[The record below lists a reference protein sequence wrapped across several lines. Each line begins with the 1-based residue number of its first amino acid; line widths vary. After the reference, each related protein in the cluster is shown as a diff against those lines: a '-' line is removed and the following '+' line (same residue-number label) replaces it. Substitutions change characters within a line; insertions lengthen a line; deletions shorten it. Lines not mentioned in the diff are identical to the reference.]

1 MSIKSDNVDIL
12 IIGSGRISNHL
23 KLQFSSYNLHT
34 QVISGRSMLVNPL
47 KYNQANID
55 SIKIV
60 IFAAYIKNSPF
71 LNYKLLKQFLRFLKK
86 SHYKGKFFFLGTHNS
101 IPKKIYKRMNINMW
115 LNFQNRYTFVKRL
128 QGLMIK
134 FSSLKRPIIFYLP
147 LVTDI
152 GGPHDAFISFLR
164 QNKKSIGIPPSSKF
178 FLLSAKHLGKLII
191 DFKSYDSLNFETN
204 IFPYSKYA
212 AISDYYEYDNQ
223 EFNSINNNKILSCI
237 KLSAQS
243 LKELLLFI
251 FSFIAF
257 SISHSTLKS
266 NRDSQLNHD
275 VPIPESLSFAKKI
288 QFSES
293 LLPSNMIRNVF
304 PIHIAEK

>member
-1 MSIKSDNVDIL
+1 MSINLDNIDIL

-34 QVISGRSMLVNPL
+34 QVISGRSMIVNPL
-47 KYNQANID
+47 KYKQENIE

-71 LNYKLLKQFLRFLKK
+71 LNYKLLRQLLRFLKK

-101 IPKKIYKRMNINMW
+101 IPNKIYKRVNINMW

-128 QGLMIK
+128 QGLLIK
-134 FSSLKRPIIFYLP
+134 FSSLKKPIIFYLP

-152 GGPHDAFISFLR
+152 GGPHDAFISFLK
-164 QNKKSIGIPPSSKF
+164 QNKKSIGISPSSRF

-191 DFKSYDSLNFETN
+191 DFKSYEPLNFETH

-212 AISDYYEYDNQ
+212 AISDYHEYDNQ
-223 EFNSINNNKILSCI
+223 EFNSINNKKILSCI
-237 KLSAQS
+237 KLFAQS

-257 SISHSTLKS
+257 SISYSTLNS
-266 NRDSQLNHD
+266 HRNSQLNHD
-275 VPIPESLSFAKKI
+275 ASIPESLSFAKKI

-293 LLPSNMIRNVF
+293 ALPSSMIRNVF
-304 PIHIAEK
+304 PIHISEE